1 MHAQDG
7 GVYDALETDINQ
19 LMAWLL
25 ELPSLVGSEAEV
37 VSARADASI
46 CEDIVD
52 AAVVLVGGL
61 EEGAEVRPAGDVGLD
76 EGEGWG
82 GYGVGGGVDVAADYG
97 GAKGEEEGDC
107 CEANA

>member
-7 GVYDALETDINQ
+7 GVHEASKTDIDQ
-19 LMAWLL
+19 LIAWLL
-25 ELPSLVGSEAEV
+25 DLSSLVDSKAEV
-37 VSARADASI
+37 VSTRADASI
-46 CEDIVD
+46 REDIVD

-61 EEGAEVRPAGDVGLD
+61 EEGAEVGPDGDVGLD
-76 EGEGWG
+76 KGESGRDG
-82 GYGVGGGVDVAADYG
+82 QLHGRVDVAADYG